1 MRELLHPVKNK
12 LTMTV
17 QHLESLYPDRSEW
30 LSRCEQLRQA
40 STLPDLVWMALQLG
54 LLFARL
60 AVEQELNN
68 RSLELTNWEKCSG
81 CQQQIR
87 SKGFRPRQMETL
99 IGCIH

>member
-1 MRELLHPVKNK
+1 
-12 LTMTV
+12 MTV
-17 QHLESLYPDRSEW
+17 QHLESLYPDLAEW
-30 LSRCEQLRQA
+30 TSKCEQLRQA
-40 STLPDLVWMALQLG
+40 KTLPELVWLGLQLA

-68 RSLELTNWEKCSG
+68 RSLEPTNWGKCSG

-99 IGCIH
+99 IGCIK